1 MYKIFDIH
9 THIYPNAIAEKA
21 VTNLNA
27 FYSFVCEGLGTAD
40 DMVPAEIE
48 AKCCGALLLGVATT
62 AHQVSRV
69 NEALADACRTYTDN
83 GFTLLAYGCM
93 HQDSEDKP
101 AIVEDILKMRLRGIK
116 IHPDI
121 QGVNIDDERMMPM
134 YEAAEGR
141 LPIYFHMG
149 DDREEYQFSATERLV
164 RIKKRFPKLEVIA
177 AHLGGY
183 RSWHKAGQ
191 LAALDNIWFDTS
203 SALWAMTPERAKELI
218 DLLGYERVMYGTDYP
233 VAYPGSELTRFFAIE
248 LSEKERC
255 AILYDNA
262 ARMLAL

>member
-21 VTNLNA
+21 VKNLNA

-40 DMVPAEIE
+40 DMVPAERE
-48 AKCCGALLLGVATT
+48 AQCCGALLLGVATT
-62 AHQVSRV
+62 AHQVDRV
-69 NEALADACRTYTDN
+69 NKSLADACKADTDAS
-83 GFTLLAYGCM
+83 FTLLAFGCM

-101 AIVEDILKMRLRGIK
+101 TIVEDIIKKGLRGIK

-149 DDREEYQFSATERLV
+149 DDRDEYQFSATERLV
-164 RIKKRFPKLEVIA
+164 KIKKRFPKLEVIA

-183 RSWHKAGQ
+183 RSWHKSDK
-191 LAALDNIWFDTS
+191 LAELDGIWFDTS
-203 SALWAMTPERAKELI
+203 SALWAMSPERAKYLI
-218 DLLGYERVMYGTDYP
+218 DLLGYKRVMYGTDYP
-233 VAYPGSELTRFFAIE
+233 VAYPESELKRFFAIH
-248 LSEKERC
+248 LSEDERR

-262 ARMLAL
+262 ARMLGL